1 MPRFVSHMGA
11 ALAAL
16 TFCLPGTAQV
26 ASTAL
31 EGTYSLVSSTTAP
44 VSNWG
49 YSKARITIKKLDD
62 RHLQIVLAC
71 EWKREPKAV
80 CSEHHFAQWQES
92 GLYID
97 DLNTDWTRL
106 YFDPATR
113 TLSWIS
119 RGADAKASVRR
130 DVYRADDSELTDP
143 ALIRRMRRETANATD
158 KENIRVFGPP
168 SKRSYQNNQI
178 EFQRKP

>member
-1 MPRFVSHMGA
+1 MPRCLSPIGA

-31 EGTYSLVSSTTAP
+31 EGNYSLVSSTTAP

-62 RHLQIVLAC
+62 RHLLIVLAC

-80 CSEHHFAQWQES
+80 CGEHHFAQWQES

-97 DLNTDWTRL
+97 DMNTDWMRI

-113 TLSWIS
+113 TLSWVS
-119 RGADAKASVRR
+119 RGADARESVRR
-130 DVYRADDSELTDP
+130 DMYRADDSALTDT
-143 ALIRRMRRETANATD
+143 ALIRRMKRETANAMH
-158 KENIRVFGPP
+158 KESMRVFGPP